1 MYTHTGYIGYI
12 NNAQNIDI
20 INKGLP
26 QLKKLQCHTI
36 YIEDKE
42 DKERLAWNRFLS
54 ELGEGDVAVLLSF
67 NNAFKSYSD
76 LMFFLKLCSGKGIRI
91 ISIQDALDSS
101 DELFPHQGTQCIFS
115 TIAGMLKKNAEEFD
129 DFEAEMISEKRRE
142 KKLKKYRMVI
152 NMYNAGYT
160 IREIMSRT
168 GYRGKSNIYRIL
180 HMYNVELG
188 YPTMVRT
195 RPFEGN
201 VIQRNL

>member
-1 MYTHTGYIGYI
+1 MRHVGYI

-26 QLKKLQCHTI
+26 QLKQLQCHTI

-42 DKERLAWNRFLS
+42 DKERLAWKRFVS
-54 ELGEGDVAVLLSF
+54 ELGEGDVAILLSF
-67 NNAFKSYSD
+67 NNAFKSFSD
-76 LMFFLKLCSGKGIRI
+76 LMFFLKLCSGKRIRI
-91 ISIQDALDSS
+91 ISVQDALDSS
-101 DELFPHQGTQCIFS
+101 DELFPHQGTQCILS
-115 TIAGMLKKNAEEFD
+115 AIAGMSTKNAGEYD
-129 DFEAEMISEKRRE
+129 DFEAELISEKRKE

-152 NMYNAGYT
+152 NMYNAGYS
-160 IREIMSRT
+160 IREIMSKT
-168 GYRGKSNIYRIL
+168 GYRGKSNIYRVL

>member
-1 MYTHTGYIGYI
+1 MRYVGYI

-26 QLKKLQCHTI
+26 QLKQLQCHTI

-42 DKERLAWNRFLS
+42 DKERLAWKRFVS
-54 ELGEGDVAVLLSF
+54 ELGEGDVAILLSF
-67 NNAFKSYSD
+67 NNAFKSFSD
-76 LMFFLKLCSGKGIRI
+76 LMFFLKLCSGKRIRI
-91 ISIQDALDSS
+91 ISVQDALDSS
-101 DELFPHQGTQCIFS
+101 DELFPHQGTQCILS
-115 TIAGMLKKNAEEFD
+115 AIAGMSRKNAGEYD
-129 DFEAEMISEKRRE
+129 DFEAELISEKRKE

-152 NMYNAGYT
+152 NMYNAGYS
-160 IREIMSRT
+160 IREIMSKT
-168 GYRGKSNIYRIL
+168 GYRGKSNIYRVL

>member
-1 MYTHTGYIGYI
+1 MRHVGYI

-26 QLKKLQCHTI
+26 QLKQLQCHTI

-42 DKERLAWNRFLS
+42 DKERLAWKRFVS

-67 NNAFKSYSD
+67 NNAFKSFSD
-76 LMFFLKLCSGKGIRI
+76 LMFFLKLCSGKRIRI
-91 ISIQDALDSS
+91 ISVQDALDSS
-101 DELFPHQGTQCIFS
+101 DELFPHQGTQCILS
-115 TIAGMLKKNAEEFD
+115 AIAGMSRKNAGEYD
-129 DFEAEMISEKRRE
+129 DFEAELISEKRQE

-152 NMYNAGYT
+152 NMYNAGYS
-160 IREIMSRT
+160 IREIMSKT
-168 GYRGKSNIYRIL
+168 GYRGKSNIYRVL

-195 RPFEGN
+195 RQFEGN

>member
-1 MYTHTGYIGYI
+1 MRHVGYI

-26 QLKKLQCHTI
+26 QLKQLQCHTV

-42 DKERLAWNRFLS
+42 DKERLAWKRFVS
-54 ELGEGDVAVLLSF
+54 ELGEGDVAILLSF
-67 NNAFKSYSD
+67 NNAFKSFSD
-76 LMFFLKLCSGKGIRI
+76 LMFFLKLCSGKRIRI
-91 ISIQDALDSS
+91 ISVQDALDSS
-101 DELFPHQGTQCIFS
+101 DELFPHQGTQCILS
-115 TIAGMLKKNAEEFD
+115 AIAGMSRKNAGEYD
-129 DFEAEMISEKRRE
+129 DFEAELISEKRQE

-152 NMYNAGYT
+152 NMYNAGYS
-160 IREIMSRT
+160 IREIMSKT
-168 GYRGKSNIYRIL
+168 GYRGKSNIYRVL

-195 RPFEGN
+195 RPFEEN

>member
-1 MYTHTGYIGYI
+1 MKHIGYI

-20 INKGLP
+20 VNRGLP
-26 QLKKLQCHTI
+26 LLKQHQCHTI
-36 YIEDKE
+36 YIEDME
-42 DKERLAWNRFLS
+42 DKERLAWKRFVS

-67 NNAFKSYSD
+67 NNAFKSFNE
-76 LMFFLKLCSGKGIRI
+76 LMFFLKLCSGKRVRI
-91 ISIQDALDSS
+91 ISVQDALDSS
-101 DELFPHQGTQCIFS
+101 DELFPHQGTRCILSVLAGLS
-115 TIAGMLKKNAEEFD
+115 TKNAEEFD
-129 DFEAEMISEKRRE
+129 DFEAELISEKRQE

-152 NMYNAGYT
+152 NMYNAGYS
-160 IREIMSRT
+160 IREIMSKT
-168 GYRGKSNIYRIL
+168 GYRGKSNIYRVL